1 MRLDSVGPQNQKE
14 DEPKLVSTQ
23 PEKLSNV
30 QYREWGGDSICSFVL
45 LLGKCIC
52 EASLQ
57 HKHGVKEEDGPHP
70 DLVSFTVLCVGLL
83 FSPTLER
90 LPSEPDSLPAFAD
103 FVPSLPPPW
112 FNLDLDFF
120 LFQ

>member
-30 QYREWGGDSICSFVL
+30 QYRELGGDSICSFVL

-52 EASLQ
+52 EASL
-57 HKHGVKEEDGPHP
+57 HSISTG
-70 DLVSFTVLCVGLL
+70 
-83 FSPTLER
+83 
-90 LPSEPDSLPAFAD
+90 
-103 FVPSLPPPW
+103 
-112 FNLDLDFF
+112 
-120 LFQ
+120 